1 MSVINVFR
9 NYMAKHHPHL
19 AHNDWKVDVR
29 LVSVQDIPN
38 EHLKAIIPKEITEP
52 ITCWLFYYD
61 SGLNNIVC
69 LLQDKRGVKDF
80 GIGLLKN
87 GELVNPISF
96 I

>member
-1 MSVINVFR
+1 MEKYHS
-9 NYMAKHHPHL
+9 HL
-19 AHNDWKVDVR
+19 AYKDWKADVR
-29 LVSVQDIPN
+29 LVLVQDIPN
-38 EHLKAIIPKEITEP
+38 EHLKAIIPKEISEP

-69 LLQDKRGVKDF
+69 LLQDKRGVKEF
-80 GIGLLKN
+80 AISLLKD